1 MKSLHDALSAVVGKT
16 YTAFLFSQYDI
27 VTAIGPT
34 LAVAMALA
42 GPTDIWSFIQ
52 GFVWMELHLIS
63 FEIKNQMVG
72 LEEDRLTKPNR
83 PIVSGRISLNDAQTL
98 YQVVFALSF
107 LYSVYHGLVACS
119 VLYLVAIVTHNE
131 VGLSRNW
138 FLKSFL
144 GSIGYVCYC
153 WGTTVIF
160 DHNKPLS
167 QTSAIAVILSGVI
180 HTTTGHAQ
188 DFRDRSGDAAI
199 GRKTLAIML
208 PQWLGRWS
216 LMALVYSWTGGLV
229 YYWQPPIPV
238 SVGFAALGVNA
249 MVQYCLDYSE
259 EADRKSYWWY
269 NIWLITAHILPVFKR
284 LADAGIKIPF
294 SM

>member
-1 MKSLHDALSAVVGKT
+1 MKSLHDALSALVGKT
-16 YTAFLFSQYDI
+16 YAGFLFSQYDI

-63 FEIKNQMVG
+63 FEMVG

-107 LYSVYHGLVACS
+107 LYSIYHGLVACS

-138 FLKSFL
+138 FFKSFL
-144 GSIGYVCYC
+144 GAIGYVCYC

-199 GRKTLAIML
+199 GLV
-208 PQWLGRWS
+208 WRWS
-216 LMALVYSWTGGLV
+216 LMALVYAWTGGLV

-238 SVGFAALGVNA
+238 SVGFAALGVIA